1 MSKAAPTDLPVEKL
15 GTWLE
20 QAIEDFHGLRIAR
33 KFAGGQSNP
42 TFLLEADSGRYV
54 LRRKPPGALLASA
67 HAVDREYRVLRA
79 LAPTDVPVPRA
90 LALCDDDTVI
100 GSMFYVME
108 FLDGR
113 ILWEPTL
120 PELDAARRARV
131 YDEMNRVLVALH
143 SVDVGAVGLADYGQP
158 GNYYARQLNRWT
170 KQYRAA
176 ETERIE
182 AMEELM
188 TWLAGRL
195 PADDGRVVLVHGDYR
210 LDNLMFDATEDRIVA
225 ALGIP
230 SEEEYVARYC
240 AATGIGAIPDW
251 TFYLAISFFRLA
263 AICQG
268 VYKRGIDGNASSTEA
283 LRFGEA
289 ARMIAS
295 AGASVLD

>member
-15 GTWLE
+15 GAWLE
-20 QAIEDFHGLRIAR
+20 QAVGDFRGLHTAR

-158 GNYYARQLNRWT
+158 GNY
-170 KQYRAA
+170 
-176 ETERIE
+176 
-182 AMEELM
+182 
-188 TWLAGRL
+188 
-195 PADDGRVVLVHGDYR
+195 
-210 LDNLMFDATEDRIVA
+210 
-225 ALGIP
+225 
-230 SEEEYVARYC
+230 
-240 AATGIGAIPDW
+240 
-251 TFYLAISFFRLA
+251 
-263 AICQG
+263 
-268 VYKRGIDGNASSTEA
+268 
-283 LRFGEA
+283 
-289 ARMIAS
+289 
-295 AGASVLD
+295 